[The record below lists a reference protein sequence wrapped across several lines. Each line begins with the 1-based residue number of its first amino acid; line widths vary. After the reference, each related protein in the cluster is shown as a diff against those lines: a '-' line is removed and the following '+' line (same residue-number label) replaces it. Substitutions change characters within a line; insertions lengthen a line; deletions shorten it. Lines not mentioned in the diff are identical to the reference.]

1 MINNSINKIEKLDK
15 KAFNSVTKYL
25 TELQTIRIKGKP
37 QQNPDGSTTVEFR
50 RKLFKTETHV
60 FQLSGFIKT
69 TKRQQKLVFFVS
81 LFDQND
87 HKNPISFSQEQHK
100 KVTNL
105 IKDKITI

>member
-1 MINNSINKIEKLDK
+1 MVINSTNKIEKLDK
-15 KAFNSVTKYL
+15 NAFNSVTKYL
-25 TELQTIRIKGKP
+25 TDLQTIRIKGKP

-60 FQLSGFIKT
+60 FQLSGFVKT

-81 LFDQND
+81 LFDQSD
-87 HKNPISFSQEQHK
+87 HKNPIPISQEQHK